1 MLHTM
6 GVSKF
11 LLAVQTRTQLV
22 LLESLRRRRKQQK
35 NAFTL
40 IELMIVVAIVGILAA
55 VAIPKYLE
63 ARKAA
68 AAGAAI
74 GEQIGLAKE
83 CATWVLSQVG
93 PSPDT
98 SLCSATGGTFSKSWS
113 SVGSS
118 SNLRCL
124 TGVYSGSTVFITV
137 SSTGTLSCSFS

>member
-1 MLHTM
+1 M
-6 GVSKF
+6 
-11 LLAVQTRTQLV
+11 QTRTQLV
-22 LLESLRRRRKQQK
+22 LLESLRSRKKQR

-74 GEQIGLAKE
+74 GEQVGLAKE

-93 PSPDT
+93 AAPTTRCTT
-98 SLCSATGGTFSKSWS
+98 SGGTYSSDWS
-113 SVGSS
+113 SAGST
-118 SNLRCL
+118 SNLKCL
-124 TGVYSGSTVFITV
+124 TVTNGSGTQVRVVVATN
-137 SSTGTLSCSFS
+137 GDMSCTIS